1 MTQTV
6 SSPRVISGLGAAK
19 PEDEPKPSTLLPQ
32 FKLDP
37 RTFDRALAC
46 VHCGLCLP
54 ACPTYTQNGLE
65 ADSPRGRI
73 YLMKGLVQGKIEPT
87 DSVIRHL
94 DLCLDCRACETACP
108 SGVVYHEL
116 IEETRAHLAGQRR
129 TGLVQRLVNLM
140 FFHIFPYPRRLKLA
154 ILPARILQSL
164 GLWGILTSKTIAQ
177 LLPAQLEKMQQ
188 MLPSRRAS
196 LWEKNLEPFYPAGE
210 DYRVDGKPR
219 AVVALFAGCVGSVLY
234 QHINRQTIDLLT
246 FLGCDVVVKQSQRC
260 CGAIQHHG
268 GRVDEAE
275 AFARANI
282 DAFLTHGD
290 GDGKPAVDY
299 IVNNIAGC
307 GAMLKDYPHLLRD
320 DPQYARRA
328 EDFAKRS
335 RDVMELIAELDPPA
349 PEHEVNRDITYH
361 DACHLAHAQKVVAPP
376 RKMLA
381 RVKGLNV
388 KPLSESD
395 MCCGAAG
402 TYNLSQPQMAR
413 ELAERK
419 IAHIQKTGTHVCAT
433 GNVGC
438 AMQIQSEADRL
449 GAELEVVHPVSVL
462 HEAYFGI
469 A

>member
-1 MTQTV
+1 VTQTV
-6 SSPRVISGLGAAK
+6 LSPRVISGLGVAK
-19 PEDEPKPSTLLPQ
+19 PENKPTTSTSLPQ

-37 RTFDRALAC
+37 RTFDRALDC

-54 ACPTYTQNGLE
+54 ACPTYVQNGLE

-73 YLMKGLVQGKIEPT
+73 YLMKGLAQGQIEPT
-87 DSVIRHL
+87 DSVVGHL

-116 IEETRAHLAGQRR
+116 IEETRARLGGQRR
-129 TGLVQRLVNLM
+129 AGLVERLVNLI

-154 ILPARILQSL
+154 ILPARILQLL
-164 GLWGILTSKTIAQ
+164 GLWDIFTSKAITQ

-196 LWEKNLEPFYPAGE
+196 LWEKNLKSFYPASEGR
-210 DYRVDGKPR
+210 RVDGKPR
-219 AVVALFAGCVGSVLY
+219 AVVAMFSGCVGSVLY

-246 FLGCDVVVKQSQRC
+246 FLGCDVIVKQSQRC
-260 CGAIQHHG
+260 CGAILHHG
-268 GRVDEAE
+268 GCVDAAE
-275 AFARANI
+275 AFARKNI
-282 DAFLTHGD
+282 DVFLPHGE
-290 GDGKPAVDY
+290 GNGEPTVDY

-320 DPQYARRA
+320 DPQYAQRA
-328 EDFAKRS
+328 EDFAKHS
-335 RDVMELIAELDPPA
+335 RDIMELIAELDPPA

-376 RKMLA
+376 RKILA

-419 IAHIQKTGTHVCAT
+419 IAHIQKTGAHVCAT

-449 GAELEVVHPVSVL
+449 GTELEVVHPVSIL
-462 HEAYFGI
+462 HEAYLGKT
-469 A
+469 